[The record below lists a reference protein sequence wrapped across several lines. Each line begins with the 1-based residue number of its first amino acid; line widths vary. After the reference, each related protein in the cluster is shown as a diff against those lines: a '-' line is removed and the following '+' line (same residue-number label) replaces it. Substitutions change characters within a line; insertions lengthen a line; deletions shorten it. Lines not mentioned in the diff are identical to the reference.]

1 MLQARDVMAMIN
13 VNYLEYLDHVN
24 NHVLLFAAFCTCK
37 MNPWKTNVSI
47 FNGSQTL
54 ILSNLIQF

>member
-1 MLQARDVMAMIN
+1 MRDGMAN
-13 VNYLEYLDHVN
+13 DDHVN
-24 NHVLLFAAFCTCK
+24 PHVLLFAAFCACK
-37 MNPWKTNVSI
+37 MNPQTNVSI